1 MANRISLKT
10 TAYKRGRQLVD
21 ERILAVRE
29 DDGPWRTPQDDNL
42 HAALRW
48 LQAQDF
54 TPERVA
60 LPAHS
65 GTITLI
71 RSFSQGTA

>member
-29 DDGPWRTPQDDNL
+29 DDGPWRETKDSNL
-42 HAALRW
+42 NVALSW
-48 LQAQDF
+48 LQAQHF
-54 TPERVA
+54 IPEHVA
-60 LPAHS
+60 LPPHN
-65 GTITLI
+65 GTVTLI

>member
-10 TAYKRGRQLVD
+10 TAYKMGRQLVD
-21 ERILAVRE
+21 ERILEVRE

-42 HAALRW
+42 NVALRW
-48 LQAQDF
+48 LQARDF
-54 TPERVA
+54 TPEDVA
-60 LPAHS
+60 LPRSS
-65 GTITLI
+65 GTITLV

>member
-10 TAYKRGRQLVD
+10 TAYKMGRQLVD

-29 DDGPWRTPQDDNL
+29 DDGPWRAPQDDSLN
-42 HAALRW
+42 AALRW

-65 GTITLI
+65 GTVTLV
-71 RSFSQGTA
+71 RSFAQGTA